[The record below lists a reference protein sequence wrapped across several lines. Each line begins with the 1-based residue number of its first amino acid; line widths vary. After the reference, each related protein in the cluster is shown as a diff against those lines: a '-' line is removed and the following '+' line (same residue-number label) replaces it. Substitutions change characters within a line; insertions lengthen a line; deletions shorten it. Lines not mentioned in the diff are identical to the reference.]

1 MRPVQLGDATS
12 FSPWLPHRDVG
23 PQPQRPLLI
32 VSREDTCLDLMH
44 SISIFK
50 CWHFTNPA
58 RAARTHASLQTLPLQ
73 LLVSG
78 PLPTSAEGTF
88 DSMVFFSL
96 WNLHSHPEPHIW
108 GVSLCTLCSPSL
120 TSSVSRWCPHLPAR
134 KAASLPL
141 PHALFPPFSLC
152 CSCLR
157 QVLLFFLPF

>member
-50 CWHFTNPA
+50 CWHFTNPS
-58 RAARTHASLQTLPLQ
+58 RAARTHANLQTLPLQ

-88 DSMVFFSL
+88 DSMVFF
-96 WNLHSHPEPHIW
+96 
-108 GVSLCTLCSPSL
+108 
-120 TSSVSRWCPHLPAR
+120 
-134 KAASLPL
+134 
-141 PHALFPPFSLC
+141 FSLEPPL
-152 CSCLR
+152 SS
-157 QVLLFFLPF
+157 